1 MERRS
6 YSILAVLLS
15 TVIVAAGPNCRACD
29 LLLHN
34 GQILT
39 LDAGHSIQSSIAIS
53 GTEILAVGVDVEDCA
68 EVLDL
73 GGRTVIPGLI
83 DNHVHW
89 MARGSRP
96 GHHVGEMDRAVSV
109 AQSIEILNR
118 QVHRAPA
125 VTGDATADNFLT
137 AVGAITVSQFTE
149 GRLPNATELA
159 AVPRPVFLSAGFSGP
174 SQTNEAGRDYFEDR
188 GIAVNPDGS
197 INNTNGA
204 RAALDDT
211 HDEDDIRRNVIDT
224 MGWSASVGL
233 TTAQDFGS
241 NTSPAL
247 DSVLDIAQTGEAFI
261 RLRLGFGGFYQ
272 NSAQVNNAI
281 DDLLGV
287 ATPPGSEMVRATQLG
302 EFINNTGVSGTV
314 PLPASYPAVAAVVAA
329 RGIGY
334 HQHAIP
340 DIQASAFLDA
350 WELINQ
356 TDPITSL
363 RWQLGH
369 VFDIS
374 TSSLDR
380 LDALGAGFSM
390 QAVNYAGQGGG
401 NIPPGPPYRT
411 ALLHGLPVS
420 AGTDGGNIVTID
432 PWNALYFMTTGLDD
446 SGAQMLPAGEA
457 VTVTQALELYT
468 KGSAWFISEED
479 RLGSL
484 EVGKLA
490 DLVVLTDDVLA
501 IEDSGSLQNLRR
513 VKSVLTIVDGKII
526 YSDGSLLP
534 CADSNPFGEW
544 FPTFAGDTC
553 TGSVPQNP
561 PAVPDGGAGTVP
573 MTATRLDPPG
583 SQVLVDWD
591 TSSCGDN
598 ASHVLIYGEGSGL
611 PGALGQTY
619 TLTGAEC
626 EVGGVAPF
634 TWTGAPTAGDGSGL
648 IWWLML
654 VDDGAGTE
662 ASWGQDFAGAERDG
676 PGFNGSSG
684 QCAAADKDLTNTCG
698 Q

>member
-1 MERRS
+1 MERLCYGS
-6 YSILAVLLS
+6 LVLLLS
-15 TVIVAAGPNCRACD
+15 MAVVAAGPDSRACD
-29 LLLHN
+29 LLLHG

-39 LDAGHSIQSSIAIS
+39 LDAGHSIHTSVAIS
-53 GTEILAVGVDVEDCA
+53 GNEILAVGVDVEGCS

-73 GGRTVIPGLI
+73 DGRTVIPGLI

-89 MARGSRP
+89 MARAARP
-96 GHHVGEMDRAVSV
+96 GHHVGEMDRASSV
-109 AQSIEILNR
+109 AQSLQILNR
-118 QVHRAPA
+118 QVHRVPE
-125 VTGDATADNFLT
+125 VTGDAGADNFLT
-137 AVGAITVSQFTE
+137 AVGAITTSQFAE
-149 GRLPNATELA
+149 GRLPNAMELA
-159 AVPRPVFLSAGFSGP
+159 AVPRPVFLSAGFNGP
-174 SQTNEAGRDYFEDR
+174 SQTNEAGRAYFEDR

-204 RAALDDT
+204 RSALGDT
-211 HDEDDIRRNVIDT
+211 HDEDDIRRNVLDT

-233 TTAQDFGS
+233 TTSQDFGS

-247 DSVLDIAQTGEAFI
+247 GPLLDIAQTGEAFV

-272 NSAQVNNAI
+272 NSAQMNNAI
-281 DDLLGV
+281 DQLLGV
-287 ATPPGSEMVRATQLG
+287 ATPPGSEMLRASQLG
-302 EFINNTGVSGTV
+302 EFINNTGVGGTV
-314 PLPASYPAVAAVVAA
+314 PLPASYPAVARTVAM
-329 RGIGY
+329 RGVGY

-340 DIQASAFLDA
+340 DVQASAFLDA

-356 TDPITSL
+356 TDPITGL

-369 VFDIS
+369 VFNIS
-374 TSSLDR
+374 TASLDR

-390 QAVNYAGQGGG
+390 QAVNYAGTGGG

-446 SGAQMLPAGEA
+446 SGAQMLPAGET
-457 VTVTQALELYT
+457 VTVMQALELYT
-468 KGSAWFISEED
+468 RGSAWFLSEED

-501 IEDSGSLQNLRR
+501 IEDSGSLQNLQR
-513 VKSVLTIVDGKII
+513 VKSVLTIVDGKIV

-544 FPTFAGDTC
+544 FPAFAGDTC
-553 TGSVPQNP
+553 TGGVPQNP
-561 PAVPDGGAGTVP
+561 PAVPDGDAGTVP
-573 MTATRLDPPG
+573 MTATRLDPTG
-583 SQVLVDWD
+583 SQILVDWD

-611 PGALGQTY
+611 PVALGQTY
-619 TLTGAEC
+619 APTGAAC
-626 EVGGVAPF
+626 EVGATAPF
-634 TWTGAPTAGDGSGL
+634 TWTAAPAAGDGSGL

-654 VDDGAGTE
+654 VDDEAGTE
-662 ASWGQDFAGAERDG
+662 ASWGQDSSGAERDG

-684 QCAAADKDLTNTCG
+684 QCAATDKDLTNSCG